1 MLDIQQCRCVV
12 RRVGRAEGRHSCSRC
27 RERLAVFGHNGAGK
41 TTLLKCAVGDH
52 DAMTGE
58 VRFRGQPI
66 IPGQVFRNVRRG
78 IGFVPQGHN
87 VFRELSVEQNLS
99 IAGLLHEP
107 RAITE
112 VFDLFPILSER
123 RRQVAGSLSGGQQQM
138 LALGMAL
145 MTKPAILLLDEPT
158 TGLAP
163 IIAANVLR
171 GLQTINQSMGTAIV
185 IVEQNVPVT
194 LKAVDR
200 AVILE
205 VRLYR
210 FRWHRRTAC
219 SRAGPLGVV
228 HGNQQS
234 GTVPAGWLVQYRA
247 ISPGTVI
254 HSFSRFCST

>member
-1 MLDIQQCRCVV
+1 MLEFSN
-12 RRVGRAEGRHSCSRC
+12 VGASYAGLVALKDVTLQVAAG
-27 RERLAVFGHNGAGK
+27 ERLAVFGHNGAGK

-52 DAMTGE
+52 DSMTGE
-58 VRFRGQPI
+58 VWFRGEPI

-107 RAITE
+107 RAITQ
-112 VFDLFPILSER
+112 VFELFPILSER

-200 AVILE
+200 AVILKSGSI
-205 VRLYR
+205 V
-210 FRWHRRTAC
+210 FDGTADQL
-219 SRAGPLGVV
+219 AA
-228 HGNQQS
+228 
-234 GTVPAGWLVQYRA
+234 VPDLWAW
-247 ISPGTVI
+247 
-254 HSFSRFCST
+254 F

>member
-1 MLDIQQCRCVV
+1 MLEFSN
-12 RRVGRAEGRHSCSRC
+12 VGASYAGLAALKDVTLQVAAG
-27 RERLAVFGHNGAGK
+27 ERLAVFGHNGAGK

-52 DAMTGE
+52 DAITGE
-58 VRFRGQPI
+58 VRFHGEPI

-99 IAGLLHEP
+99 IAGLLHDP
-107 RAITE
+107 RAISQ
-112 VFDLFPILSER
+112 VFELFPILSER

-200 AVILE
+200 AVILKSGSI
-205 VRLYR
+205 VFDGTAKRLAAEPDL
-210 FRWHRRTAC
+210 WAWC
-219 SRAGPLGVV
+219 
-228 HGNQQS
+228 
-234 GTVPAGWLVQYRA
+234 
-247 ISPGTVI
+247 
-254 HSFSRFCST
+254 